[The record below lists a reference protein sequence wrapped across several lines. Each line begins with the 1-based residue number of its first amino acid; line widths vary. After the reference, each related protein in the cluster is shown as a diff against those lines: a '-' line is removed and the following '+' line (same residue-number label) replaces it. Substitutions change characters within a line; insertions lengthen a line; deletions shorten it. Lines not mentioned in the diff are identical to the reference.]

1 MQVQSLGQED
11 PLEEEMVTHSS
22 MLAWKIP
29 WTETLGGLYS
39 PWDCKELDRTE
50 ATEHTHKHSASL
62 RMEVLS
68 SSEYKVA
75 MLYLVGLDRQTI
87 AVRDGDQ
94 PLSEQVASGM

>member
-39 PWDCKELDRTE
+39 PWDCKASEMTDRF
-50 ATEHTHKHSASL
+50 L
-62 RMEVLS
+62 L
-68 SSEYKVA
+68 
-75 MLYLVGLDRQTI
+75 GLPQVVKNPC
-87 AVRDGDQ
+87 ANGGDANDMGVI
-94 PLSEQVASGM
+94 PGSGRSPRIGNGNSFQ